1 MLTEQSVIDQIEVTR
16 QGFVQVRRADLVF
29 RDGVEIAKTYHRHSL
44 APGDDL
50 SNEDAKVAAVAQ
62 AVWTSEVIAAYQ
74 ASQPQ
79 VEAAEA
85 SE

>member
-16 QGFVQVRRADLVF
+16 QGFVQVRRANLVL

-50 SNEDAKVAAVAQ
+50 SNEDAKVVAIAQ
-62 AVWTSEVIAAYQ
+62 AAWTPEVIAAYQ
-74 ASQPQ
+74 ASIP
-79 VEAAEA
+79 
-85 SE
+85 